1 MFLPPSPP
9 DSNGVPSPAAPT
21 YNDNVKIEPFE
32 DIDWD
37 NLGRAT
43 NEHSIDINYLLKST
57 ESEERT
63 TVKQDNQVLREYLQ
77 DTTFQRRHNLKPLA
91 LESLLGDANDFEP
104 VISLALEHAKREVTA
119 TCSALNIPADPVQWT
134 VQQVQL
140 WLSSTIKQFKL
151 EPIDNCELMFMENGL
166 ELANMSDDEFI
177 RRVPQSGSILHA
189 QLEIWKAA
197 LIDAPYIENNILATS
212 SCETNIVNHA
222 SPTST
227 WSPYVNEDI
236 TDASDGE
243 FTQNSGFSGK
253 FIYIFCLNVIR

>member
-1 MFLPPSPP
+1 M
-9 DSNGVPSPAAPT
+9 PSPAAPI
-21 YNDNVKIEPFE
+21 YHDNVKIEPFD

-43 NEHSIDINYLLKST
+43 NEHSIDINYLLKSN
-57 ESEERT
+57 SNQQSAP
-63 TVKQDNQVLREYLQ
+63 KQDNQVLREYLQ

-119 TCSALNIPADPVQWT
+119 TCSALNIPADPVQWSEL
-134 VQQVQL
+134 QVQL
-140 WLSSTIKQFKL
+140 WINSTIKQFKL
-151 EPIDNCELMFMENGL
+151 TPIDNCELVFMENGEQL
-166 ELANMSDDEFI
+166 VSLSDEEFI

-212 SCETNIVNHA
+212 STESQNINNA
-222 SPTST
+222 SPAATT
-227 WSPYVNEDI
+227 WSSFVNDDMSE
-236 TDASDGE
+236 ASDGK
-243 FTQNSGFSGK
+243 FSSVNV
-253 FIYIFCLNVIR
+253 LNCI

>member
-1 MFLPPSPP
+1 M
-9 DSNGVPSPAAPT
+9 PSPAAPA
-21 YNDNVKIEPFE
+21 YHDNIKIEPFD

-37 NLGRAT
+37 NLGRTT
-43 NEHSIDINYLLKST
+43 NEHSIDINYLLKSD
-57 ESEERT
+57 SDPQSSP
-63 TVKQDNQVLREYLQ
+63 KQENQVLREYLQ

-134 VQQVQL
+134 VSQVQL
-140 WLSSTIKQFKL
+140 WISSTIKQFKL
-151 EPIDNCELMFMENGL
+151 APIDNCELVFMENGQQL
-166 ELANMSDDEFI
+166 VNLSDDEFI

-212 SCETNIVNHA
+212 SGETQNIINA
-222 SPTST
+222 SPAATT
-227 WSPYVNEDI
+227 WSSFVNDDLS
-236 TDASDGE
+236 DASDGE
-243 FTQNSGFSGK
+243 I
-253 FIYIFCLNVIR
+253 FILRFLNF